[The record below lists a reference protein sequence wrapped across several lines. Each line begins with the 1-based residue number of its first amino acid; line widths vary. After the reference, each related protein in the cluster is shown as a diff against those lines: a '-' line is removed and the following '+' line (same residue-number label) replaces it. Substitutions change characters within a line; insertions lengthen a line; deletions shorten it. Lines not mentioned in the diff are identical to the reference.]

1 MDLFTKNC
9 VIKNFSKKG
18 ESINKAISN
27 TRFPDFRNLNPK
39 KIRKTTIGK
48 KEIYTYDE

>member
-1 MDLFTKNC
+1 MDLFTKTC

-18 ESINKAISN
+18 ESINQAVSN
-27 TRFPDFRNLNPK
+27 KRFPDFRDLDPK
-39 KIRKTTIGK
+39 KIRKTTLGN